1 MQTINYFALL
11 GQPFEN
17 AEIQA
22 IIRDYALQ
30 DEMKDIDWVMRD
42 HEGNVLCDENLR
54 ALFCDENYACSITLS
69 RKPKHFSPLTVDSIT
84 LTVDFTGELPCDL
97 SAKTDYDSVNCGI
110 KISFE
115 KNPYGGFGKDFLV
128 EGAQDSKHV
137 VSLYF
142 DEEKQFKSVTFQ
154 TLDQHTALLIEF
166 KQDLSTQKPNI
177 NASFSA
183 QNINLPSPVIA
194 WRKRMMGDDVDA
206 NGIEAGD
213 QIFTE
218 ENLSASQAVLDAF
231 LAEVQTAAAKKSPT
245 QLLAAVKTVVKSLN
259 KLTKNIGNFIETNE
273 REELVPYIENVVKAA
288 GLHIPQGLDITLEW
302 RDW

>member
-1 MQTINYFALL
+1 MSKNYFQLL

-42 HEGNVLCDENLR
+42 HQGNVLCDENLR

-84 LTVDFTGELPCDL
+84 LTVDFSGELPCDL
-97 SAKTDYDSVNCGI
+97 SAKTDYESVNLGI

-128 EGAQDSKHV
+128 DGAV

-142 DEEKQFKSVTFQ
+142 DEEKQFKSVTLQ
-154 TLDQHTALLIEF
+154 TLDPHTALLIQF
-166 KQDLSTQKPNI
+166 KQELSTQKPNI
-177 NASFSA
+177 NANFSA
-183 QNINLPSPVIA
+183 QSLILPSPVIA
-194 WRKRMMGDDVDA
+194 WRKRMLGDDVDA
-206 NGIEAGD
+206 NGIENGD

-218 ENLSASQAVLDAF
+218 ENLSASQEVLNTF
-231 LAEVQTAAAKKSPT
+231 LAKVQTAAAKKSPV
-245 QLLAAVKTVVKSLN
+245 QLLAEVKNVIKSLN
-259 KLTKNIGNFIETNE
+259 KLSKKMANFIETNE

>member
-1 MQTINYFALL
+1 MSKNYFQLL

-17 AEIQA
+17 AEIQT

-42 HEGNVLCDENLR
+42 HEGNVICDENLR

-69 RKPKHFSPLTVDSIT
+69 RKPKHFSPLTVDSIM
-84 LTVDFTGELPCDL
+84 LTVDFSGELPCGL

-142 DEEKQFKSVTFQ
+142 DEEKQFKSVTLQ
-154 TLDQHTALLIEF
+154 TLDPHTALLIEF
-166 KQDLSTQKPNI
+166 KQDLSAQKLNI
-177 NASFSA
+177 NANFSA
-183 QNINLPSPVIA
+183 QIVNLPSPVIA
-194 WRKRMMGDDVDA
+194 WRQRMMGDGVEPED
-206 NGIEAGD
+206 E
-213 QIFTE
+213 IFTE

-245 QLLAAVKTVVKSLN
+245 QLLAAVKNVVKSLN
-259 KLTKNIGNFIETNE
+259 KLSKKMANFIETNE

>member
-1 MQTINYFALL
+1 MSKNYFQLL

-42 HEGNVLCDENLR
+42 HQGNVLCDENLR

-84 LTVDFTGELPCDL
+84 LTVDFAGELPCDL
-97 SAKTDYDSVNCGI
+97 SAKTDYESVNLGI

-128 EGAQDSKHV
+128 DGAV

-142 DEEKQFKSVTFQ
+142 DEEKQFKSVTLQ
-154 TLDQHTALLIEF
+154 TLDPHTALLIQF
-166 KQDLSTQKPNI
+166 KQELSTQKPNI
-177 NASFSA
+177 NANFSA
-183 QNINLPSPVIA
+183 QSLILPSPVIA
-194 WRKRMMGDDVDA
+194 WRKRMIGDGV
-206 NGIEAGD
+206 EAGD

-218 ENLSASQAVLDAF
+218 ENLFASQAVLDAF
-231 LAEVQTAAAKKSPT
+231 LSEVETAAAKKSPT
-245 QLLAAVKTVVKSLN
+245 QLLAAVKNLVKSLN
-259 KLTKNIGNFIETNE
+259 KLTKNMGNFIETNE

>member
-1 MQTINYFALL
+1 MSKNYFQLL

-42 HEGNVLCDENLR
+42 HQGNVLCDENLR

-69 RKPKHFSPLTVDSIT
+69 RKPKHYSPLTVDSIT
-84 LTVDFTGELPCDL
+84 LTVDFSGELPCDL
-97 SAKTDYDSVNCGI
+97 SAKTDYESVNLGI

-128 EGAQDSKHV
+128 DGAV

-142 DEEKQFKSVTFQ
+142 DEEKQFKSVTLQ
-154 TLDQHTALLIEF
+154 TLDPHTALLIQF
-166 KQDLSTQKPNI
+166 KQELSTQKPNI
-177 NASFSA
+177 NANFSA
-183 QNINLPSPVIA
+183 QSLILPSPVIA
-194 WRKRMMGDDVDA
+194 WRKRMLGDDVDA
-206 NGIEAGD
+206 NGIENGD

-218 ENLSASQAVLDAF
+218 ENLSASQEVLNTF
-231 LAEVQTAAAKKSPT
+231 LAKVQTAAAKKSPV
-245 QLLAAVKTVVKSLN
+245 QLLAEVKNVIKSLN
-259 KLTKNIGNFIETNE
+259 KLSKKMANFIETNE